1 VSHREQRIVGIDFGT
16 TNSVVAVVENGR
28 PTVIPNQEG
37 STRTPSVVGFLP
49 NGEIVVGEVARR
61 QAAANPE
68 TTISSIKRLLG
79 RSFAEVKEHGER
91 FAFKI
96 LEKDD
101 QVLIDVGGSSHRPEE
116 IAAIIF
122 SKLKGAA
129 EDFLGDEVSKAVVTV
144 PAYFDDL
151 QRHATIEAARTAG
164 LEVIRLINEPTAAAV
179 AYGLARE
186 DEEIVAVYDFGGGTF
201 DFSLLDIEHSTI
213 EVITSLGDSYLGGD
227 DLDNAIVELLIYEF
241 KEQHGVDIAADP
253 VIVRRLKDIAEKA
266 KCELSGLPTTTISV
280 PFIAVKEGQPLHLE
294 RKINREEFE
303 ELIIEYVER
312 TISCCQTALHDAKTA
327 KRDIAKVILVGGSTR
342 IPLVQDM
349 VEEFFGLAPF
359 KGVNPDEVV
368 AMGAAAQAGIFEGHL
383 QEVVLLDVSP
393 HSLGVEVKN
402 NRCSTI
408 IEKNSTIP
416 IKAAKTFTTTE
427 DNQTF
432 VVIHAL
438 QGESHNASDNISL
451 GKFTLTEMKPAKAGT
466 PRIRITFFIN
476 ADSVLEISAEDL
488 QSGKAEH
495 LTIVHTFLSEDE
507 HRARRSQRSTPRR
520 RLPRPRIRA
529 ARKPIEELEP
539 IGIAVASDE
548 PSLSE
553 TPGGKDRIIES
564 ASFKEVRDETEH
576 AETPPG
582 VKKQPPAPPRAAP
595 PPSDQV
601 RTAVEVERPAD
612 MPAIIAE
619 AEEFLKHDSS
629 DGRALA
635 CYELAVPA
643 YATFLEKY
651 PSFIHLNLSLARMHM
666 LRGLPSDAALWVDK
680 FVSSKGANVSEA
692 IDLLDHAIARFPDNA
707 AIRRTRSKAHKIL
720 GEIMPAIDDLE
731 YLLEQKTADD
741 EAVDELE
748 RLYADRVSESSEPQM
763 QFKLVKLF
771 LKRNKLD
778 EAIETLQILQ
788 ARSSYRSRALK
799 IMGLCYWQKNMLY
812 HAWQKL
818 RLLPLDEE
826 NKELLYRLGNDMEM
840 VDQLPAA
847 VDLYRKIRDADD
859 QYKDIEAKLRKL
871 EYRLK
876 LKQEELEKTGVLAI
890 FHDSRFEIVEEINR
904 GSMGIIYRA
913 RDKVLDEVVA
923 LKVLNDYLSADSA
936 AVERFKREARAA
948 KKLSHPFIVRIHD
961 LYELGDRKFLSMEY
975 IEGTDVR
982 TLIKNK
988 VKFTEKQVL
997 LYLMKM
1003 CDALEYAH
1011 GLNIVHRDI
1020 KPANIM
1026 ITKENS
1032 IKITDFGIAKI
1043 LHAAETSKWQ
1053 TTVIGTPL
1061 YMAPEQ
1067 IVADRIDART
1077 DIYSLGITLYEML
1090 NGTPPFYKG
1099 NVEYHHV
1106 HTPAE
1111 PLPDSIAPLLRN
1123 IVAKC
1128 IQKSPDERFQSVKE
1142 IFELARD
1149 GLS

>member
-1 VSHREQRIVGIDFGT
+1 VSHREQRIIGIDFGT

-79 RSFAEVKEHGER
+79 RSFAEVMEHGER

-101 QVLIDVGGSSHRPEE
+101 HVLIDVDGNCYRPEQ

-122 SKLKGAA
+122 SKLKDAA
-129 EDFLGDEVSKAVVTV
+129 EDYLGDEVSKAVVTV

-151 QRHATIEAARTAG
+151 QRHATIEAASIAG
-164 LEVIRLINEPTAAAV
+164 LEVLRLINEPTAAAV

-213 EVITSLGDSYLGGD
+213 EVLTSLGDSYLGGD
-227 DLDNAIVELLIYEF
+227 DLDNAIVELLVYEF
-241 KEQHGVDIAADP
+241 KERYGVDLVADP
-253 VIVRRLKDIAEKA
+253 VVLRRLKDIAEKA
-266 KCELSGLPTTTISV
+266 KCELSGLPATTISV

-294 RKINREEFE
+294 RKIDREEFE

-312 TISCCQTALHDAKTA
+312 TISCCQTALKEAKTA

-383 QEVVLLDVSP
+383 QEVILLDVTP

-402 NRCSTI
+402 NRCSKI

-432 VVIHAL
+432 VVIHIL
-438 QGESHNASDNISL
+438 QGESTNASDNISL
-451 GKFTLTEMKPAKAGT
+451 GKFTLTDLKSAKAGI
-466 PRIRITFFIN
+466 PRIRITFLIN

-495 LTIVHTFLSEDE
+495 LTIVHTFLTEDE
-507 HRARRSQRSTPRR
+507 HRTRRSQRSSPRR

-539 IGIAVASDE
+539 VGIAVASDE
-548 PSLSE
+548 SLFSE
-553 TPGGKDRIIES
+553 PLGGKDRIIEA

-582 VKKQPPAPPRAAP
+582 VKRQPPPPPPAPP
-595 PPSDQV
+595 SDLV
-601 RTAVEVERPAD
+601 RTAVDVEHPPD

-619 AEEFLKHDSS
+619 AEEFLKLDSS
-629 DGRALA
+629 DARALA

-643 YATFLEKY
+643 YRTFLEAY
-651 PSFIHLNLSLARMHM
+651 PSFFHLNLSLARMHL
-666 LRGLPSDAALWVDK
+666 LRGLPTETALWADK
-680 FVSSKGANVSEA
+680 FVSSKGANISEA
-692 IDLLDHAIARFPDNA
+692 IDILDHTIARFPDNPA
-707 AIRRTRSKAHKIL
+707 ARKTRSKAHKL
-720 GEIMPAIDDLE
+720 AGEIMPAIDDLE
-731 YLLEQKTADD
+731 YLVEQKIADD
-741 EAVDELE
+741 EALDELE
-748 RLYADRVSESSEPQM
+748 RLYSDRVSESSEPQM

-778 EAIETLQILQ
+778 EAIETLQNLQ

-818 RLLPLDEE
+818 RLLPLDDE

-847 VDLYRKIRDADD
+847 VDLYRKIRDADS

-876 LKQEELEKTGVLAI
+876 LKQEELEKTGVLSV
-890 FHDSRFEIVEEINR
+890 FHESRFEIAEEINR

-982 TLIKNK
+982 TLIKSK

-1003 CDALEYAH
+1003 CEALEYAH
-1011 GLNIVHRDI
+1011 GLGIVHRDI

-1043 LHAAETSKWQ
+1043 LHSAETSKWQ

-1077 DIYSLGITLYEML
+1077 DIYSLGITLYEMI

-1111 PLPDSIAPLLRN
+1111 PLPDGVSPLLRN
-1123 IVAKC
+1123 IVTKC
-1128 IQKSPDERFQSVKE
+1128 IEKSPNDRFQSVKE
-1142 IFELARD
+1142 IFELARE